1 MDSFGKDF
9 FYSRKMAQ
17 ILARHPV
24 FLDAFAR
31 LSLDR
36 GDAFM
41 LRWATIMT
49 GSRSKLNFF
58 RPGLAL
64 PLLGEAMRQVWR
76 GGRRGNGGAQIS
88 QAL

>member
-1 MDSFGKDF
+1 MASFGKDF
-9 FYSRKMAQ
+9 FHSRKMAE

-24 FLDAFAR
+24 FLDAFAQ

-41 LRWATIMT
+41 LDWARIMT
-49 GSRSKLNFF
+49 GSRPKLSFF

-64 PLLGEAMRQVWR
+64 PLLKEVLRQVWQGSR
-76 GGRRGNGGAQIS
+76 D
-88 QAL
+88 